1 MVNTLVEQRTCLAT
15 LQKTRDCWLI
25 VSRNLAVARNKVVS
39 ERATLCLHVGKYVFF
54 LIEYHFQQNCF

>member
-25 VSRNLAVARNKVVS
+25 VSENLAVARNKVVS
-39 ERATLCLHVGKYVFF
+39 ERAMLCLHVGKHVF
-54 LIEYHFQQNCF
+54 LIVCHFQQNCF